1 VSGAPKHG
9 GATSS
14 PGAGGLGV
22 KTPSE
27 SRETGGGRFYALKTP
42 SRAAIPMAS
51 RTLTEPVPL
60 VRLPLANPS
69 HRHEGTGGGTGEADA
84 RDSVRRPRVT
94 AAALLSMGHIATR
107 PEPLLRIWTEG
118 SRVDVPAGDSLKP
131 DLPSMAPGSATVRGT
146 ISEFSDKSRRRLLR
160 ELHTRKRDA
169 ESYTM
174 ALTLPGDFSHLPA
187 ETVISH
193 FRTLQRRFSRT
204 WSKRGVSLDWKR
216 ELQERMALHYHLM
229 LYGLEDPATREEV
242 RAWLVLQW
250 NALCC
255 SGMEE
260 KAREH
265 HRWFHA
271 REENFQ
277 LVRDMA
283 GSFAKYLGKAEDA
296 SGALPGRW
304 WGSWNKPALPVSPV
318 SVVCLAP
325 KAKAMIR
332 RIANKLRLNRMH
344 EGKHRQIC
352 AKIGLVGHLSRWQLQ
367 CFRMGYTRQGFRAQG
382 YMTSPNSYSPTGKEI
397 AEMFDDSAGHH
408 GLRFGK
414 SRFKG
419 VPPST
424 APIVLLGKH
433 SPASMIRA
441 VEWVYGS
448 LGIPSELLDET
459 SHKFRQA
466 PPLTPP
472 PGFVRRPRQIPS
484 PVQLDLIPIERIQPS
499 DFGF

>member
-1 VSGAPKHG
+1 MSGAPNDG
-9 GATSS
+9 CGSSS
-14 PGAGGLGV
+14 PCAGGLGG

-27 SRETGGGRFYALKTP
+27 SRETGGGRFYALKIP
-42 SRAAIPMAS
+42 SRAAIPLAS

-60 VRLPLANPS
+60 VSLPLANPS
-69 HRHEGTGGGTGEADA
+69 HRHEGPCGGTGEADA

-118 SRVDVPAGDSLKP
+118 SRVDVPAGDSMKP
-131 DLPSMAPGSATVRGT
+131 DLPSMGPGSATVRGV

-160 ELHTRKRDA
+160 ELHKRKRDA
-169 ESYTM
+169 VSYTM

-204 WSKRGVSLDWKR
+204 WSRRGVSLDWKR

-242 RAWLVLQW
+242 RAWFVLQW

-255 SGMEE
+255 SGLEGE
-260 KAREH
+260 AREH

-283 GSFAKYLGKAEDA
+283 GYFAKYLGKAEDA

-304 WGSWNKPALPVSPV
+304 WGSWNKSALPVSPV
-318 SVVCLAP
+318 SVVCLTP

-332 RIANKLRLNRMH
+332 RIANKLRRNRMN

-352 AKIGLVGHLSRWQLQ
+352 ARIGLMGHFSRWQLE
-367 CFRMGYTRQGFRAQG
+367 CFRMNYTPQGFRDQG
-382 YMTSPNSYSPTGKEI
+382 YMTSPNSYSPTGKELASI
-397 AEMFDDSAGHH
+397 FDDAARHH

-414 SRFKG
+414 SKFQG
-419 VPPST
+419 APPSS

-441 VEWVYGS
+441 MEWIS
-448 LGIPSELLDET
+448 STLGIPLELMDEKT
-459 SHKFRQA
+459 RQSRETL
-466 PPLTPP
+466 PLMPP
-472 PGFVRRPRQIPS
+472 PGYVRRPRLAPL
-484 PVQLDLIPIERIQPS
+484 PVQLNLVAKE
-499 DFGF
+499 